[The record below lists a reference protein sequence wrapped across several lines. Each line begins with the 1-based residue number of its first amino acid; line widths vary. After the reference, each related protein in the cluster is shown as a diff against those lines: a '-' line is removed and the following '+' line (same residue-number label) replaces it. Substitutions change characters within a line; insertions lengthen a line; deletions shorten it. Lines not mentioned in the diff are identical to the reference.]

1 MAAIATAV
9 TTCAGKGMLYNA
21 TGDSDGCVSVMI
33 NVSSFATFLNLT
45 APPANYTCG
54 PTNASQGQAGAP
66 TIITTPYGQGAYLC
80 NGMSRNPLPLA
91 LAATVA
97 AATRNPFPGL
107 RTTSAHRG
115 GSSVTEETKTKAGIQ
130 ITAIRSTSKAERV
143 HEACGLEPCFWR
155 LSRRSASPRPMPL
168 AANPRGTLHFS
179 VRPSPFR
186 IPG

>member
-1 MAAIATAV
+1 VAAIATAV

-97 AATRNPFPGL
+97 AATPQPLPRV
-107 RTTSAHRG
+107 AHNVGASG
-115 GSSVTEETKTKAGIQ
+115 GVQ
-130 ITAIRSTSKAERV
+130 
-143 HEACGLEPCFWR
+143 CY
-155 LSRRSASPRPMPL
+155 
-168 AANPRGTLHFS
+168 
-179 VRPSPFR
+179 
-186 IPG
+186 